1 MGSFPEIYKNP
12 PYLESI
18 LTGFHCIHLFV
29 YSFIYL
35 VFIFLFLYSSIL
47 FIIISKLQPP
57 TPSSSSLTS
66 SSLTSSSLDDA
77 EIIAITLGV
86 VLFLALIGA
95 ALYFLYKQD
104 HVCKS
109 R

>member
-12 PYLESI
+12 LCLESI
-18 LTGFHCIHLFV
+18 LFGFHCIYLFI

-66 SSLTSSSLDDA
+66 SSLDDA

-104 HVCKS
+104 HICKS
-109 R
+109 Q